1 MDDVLS
7 DYLVDHSLPPD
18 DVARRLIAETKQLG
32 GVAQMQISSDEGA
45 FLTIAARMV
54 GARRA
59 VEVGTFTGYS
69 ALCIARGL
77 PPDGHLLCCDISEEW
92 TSVGRRY
99 WSEAGVDDRIEL
111 RIGPAA
117 DTLRSYPQQPQWD
130 FAFIDAD
137 KTGYATYW
145 AELVPRVRVGG
156 VILVD
161 NVLQAGGVL
170 DPANTSDNVVAIR
183 RFNDMV
189 MADPRVDA
197 VMLPIRDGVTFALRR
212 EDREELP

>member
-145 AELVPRVRVGG
+145 AEIVPRVRAGG